1 MTSRADLKTSEPH
14 IEGVKLNMKSEHDV
28 ILLLVSHGHQV
39 GLERRLQSQSQTDQS
54 YRVFLAE
61 SFRLVP
67 GQLVLDVAVAA
78 LPAFRPTGGT
88 THLGLF

>member
-39 GLERRLQSQSQTDQS
+39 GLERTLQSQSQTDQS
-54 YRVFLAE
+54 YRVFIAE
-61 SFRLVP
+61 SLRILPAHPVP
-67 GQLVLDVAVAA
+67 DVVVAS

-88 THLGLF
+88 TIFK